1 MIPFSETYTTIVNT
15 MIANTDPPAG
25 TGTLLYT
32 ETSTELS
39 ESDILVRETCKDVV
53 GTEIV

>member
-1 MIPFSETYTTIVNT
+1 

-39 ESDILVRETCKDVV
+39 ESDILVQETCKDVV